1 MGASR
6 LSRTE
11 ALFVIGV
18 PIAWA
23 LLLLLH
29 PGGDGTQIYAD
40 LDGDG
45 TRMLIVHVGTMVFIP
60 LMAMAVYLLLRG
72 LDSTAAQVSR
82 IGLIVFAVAYTAWE
96 ALQGI
101 ANGIL
106 VDQVSGLPEADHAV
120 GADIIQAF
128 AESPLVRDFGVLGS
142 IGSVAFVVAGIAAGI
157 ALRDDGAPRWT
168 PVVLGL
174 ASLLITAHPP
184 PLGPTGLVIFAIAV
198 FLMRRAQPVAAT
210 RPSPIEPPVRRGFSS
225 GERAF
230 LLGVPLAWAI
240 LLIFHPTGEGED
252 FYPIISDE
260 ITTWQIVHIGTL
272 LFVPLMAGVV
282 LLLLHGLGGRAALI
296 SRLALGAFAVVY
308 MVWEVL
314 IGLGNGALVNEVTGL
329 SGSEESVGAAIVEA
343 YSDSGLIATIEI
355 IGTCAWMVAL
365 VAAGIA
371 LVREAGVSLLVPVL
385 LVLSAVPTAWHVAP
399 FGQAGLLL
407 FIAAVLLTLRGESPA
422 PQAAAV
428 GRPAPA

>member
-11 ALFVIGV
+11 ALFVIGA

-60 LMAMAVYLLLRG
+60 AMALAVYLLLRG
-72 LDSTAAQVSR
+72 LDSTAARVSR
-82 IGLIVFAVAYTAWE
+82 VGLVLFVVAYTAWE

-106 VDQVSGLPEADHAV
+106 VDEVTALAETDHAV
-120 GADIIQAF
+120 GADLIQAF
-128 AESPLVRDFGVLGS
+128 AESPLVRDFGILSAIGS
-142 IGSVAFVVAGIAAGI
+142 IAFVVAGIAAGL
-157 ALRDDGAPRWT
+157 ALRDDGAPRWA
-168 PVVLGL
+168 PAVLGV
-174 ASLLITAHPP
+174 AALLITAHPP
-184 PLGPTGLVIFAIAV
+184 PFGPTGLLIFAVAV
-198 FLMRRAQPVAAT
+198 VLMRRAQPQGAPQPELSAPARARFT
-210 RPSPIEPPVRRGFSS
+210 G

-230 LLGVPLAWAI
+230 LLGVPIAWA
-240 LLIFHPTGEGED
+240 LLLLLHPTGEGED
-252 FYPIISDE
+252 FYPIIADE
-260 ITTWQIVHIGTL
+260 QTTWLLVHIGTL
-272 LFVPLMAGVV
+272 VFVPLMAGVV
-282 LLLLHGLGGRAALI
+282 LLLTRGLRGSAALI
-296 SRLALGAFAVVY
+296 SRVALGAFAVVY

-314 IGLGNGALVNEVTGL
+314 IGVGNGVLVDEIAGL
-329 SGSEESVGAAIVEA
+329 SAAQESVGPALVEGF
-343 YSDSGLIATIEI
+343 SDSGLIATFEI
-355 IGTCAWMVAL
+355 IGVTAWLVAL

-371 LVREAGVSLLVPVL
+371 LVREAGASPFVPLLF
-385 LVLSAVPTAWHVAP
+385 VLSAIPTAWHVTP

-407 FIAAVLLTLRGESPA
+407 FLAGVLLTLRSESPT
-422 PQAAAV
+422 PETGAV
-428 GRPAPA
+428 GRPVPA